1 MNQNKEY
8 GLYNK
13 VDDYNKYIRKYIVNS
28 IPNINRDIRI
38 HYLDECYNLYKNML
52 YATYNKG
59 NIRMKYLLELK
70 VNISMLDILTTNIKE
85 LKCINNKYINTSIS
99 KLSDIKNIAYGWI
112 INEEKKKD

>member
-1 MNQNKEY
+1 MKDNKVF
-8 GLYNK
+8 GLYAK
-13 VDDYNKYIRKYIVNS
+13 VSDCNNYIRKYIVVN
-28 IPNINRDIRI
+28 IPNIHRDIRI
-38 HYLDECYNLYKNML
+38 HLLDECFNLYKNML

-59 NIRMKYLLELK
+59 NIRMKYLIEIR
-70 VNISMLDILTTNIKE
+70 VNLSLIDILMNDIKE